1 MQSGSEKP
9 QTRKTQR
16 DTMAATTVSTQ
27 DQKTVIR
34 KKLSFSQRETITNS
48 VYHFVLIILSLICL
62 FPFYWMVATSFK
74 TEFESFQFP
83 PTFYPHEFIMDNYLD
98 ITNGLPFGKFFQNSI
113 KISFFV
119 VFGSLIT
126 SSLAAY
132 SFARLNFPGKDK
144 LFTIVL
150 VTMMVPGI
158 VTIIPLYIIV
168 FNLNWVNTHY
178 PLIIPGMLGS
188 AYGTFLLRQFMLSLP
203 AELEDAARI
212 DGCNSLQI
220 YRLIALPLMKPAL
233 ATLGVFT
240 FMGVWNDFFGPI
252 IFLDS
257 VEMFTV
263 QLGANLARGQWYTS
277 QPRLMAGSVIITLPV
292 LLVFIFLQR
301 YFVRGI
307 ALTGIKG

>member
-1 MQSGSEKP
+1 
-9 QTRKTQR
+9 
-16 DTMAATTVSTQ
+16 MATNISTQ
-27 DQKTVIR
+27 DQTPVI
-34 KKLSFSQRETITNS
+34 KKILTLKQREQLTNL
-48 VYHFVLIILSLICL
+48 VYHFVLIILGLACL

-83 PTFYPHEFIMDNYLD
+83 PTFFPQEFIWDNYLD
-98 ITNGLPFGKFFQNSI
+98 ITNGLPFGTFFLNSF

-119 VFGSLIT
+119 VFGQLFT

-132 SFARLNFPGKDK
+132 GFARLKFAGRDK
-144 LFTIVL
+144 LFTIIL
-150 VTMMVPGI
+150 LTMMVPGI

-168 FNLNWVNTHY
+168 FKLNWVNTHY
-178 PLIIPGMLGS
+178 PLIVPGMLSS

-203 AELEDAARI
+203 LELEDAARI
-212 DGCNSLQI
+212 DGCNSFDI

-240 FMGVWNDFFGPI
+240 FMGVWNDFFGPL
-252 IFLDS
+252 IFLDK

-277 QPRLMAGSVIITLPV
+277 QPRLMAGSVLITIPV

>member
-1 MQSGSEKP
+1 M
-9 QTRKTQR
+9 
-16 DTMAATTVSTQ
+16 ATTVSTSEN
-27 DQKTVIR
+27 
-34 KKLSFSQRETITNS
+34 KKFVKPKYTLRQREQYTNFFFH
-48 VYHFVLIILSLICL
+48 VVLIILGLACL
-62 FPFYWMVATSFK
+62 FPFYWMVSTSFK

-83 PTFYPHEFIMDNYLD
+83 PTFYPHEFILDNYLD
-98 ITNGLPFGKFFQNSI
+98 ITTGLPFGLFFANSL

-119 VFGSLIT
+119 VFGQLFT

-132 SFARLNFPGKDK
+132 GFARLQFPGRDK
-144 LFTIVL
+144 LFAVIL
-150 VTMMVPGI
+150 LTMMVPGI

-168 FNLNWVNTHY
+168 FKLNWVNTHY
-178 PLIIPGMLGS
+178 PLIIPGMLSS

-212 DGCNSLQI
+212 DGCNSFQI
-220 YRLIALPLMKPAL
+220 YRLIAIPLMKPAL

-252 IFLDS
+252 IFLDKI
-257 VEMFTV
+257 EMFTV

-277 QPRLMAGSVIITLPV
+277 QPRLMAGSVIITIPV
-292 LLVFIFLQR
+292 LLVFLFLQR